1 LPDLDNAMSQLAN
14 AKQVQHVPQRTLR
27 LLSYNIQIG
36 IKTRRYGQYLTH
48 SWKHVLH
55 HPQRFDNLDR
65 IAQLMSDY
73 DFVGIQEA
81 DAGSARSGF
90 VNITQYLAA
99 SAGFPY
105 WDDQTNRRIGR
116 FAQHSLGV
124 LSRYKPTGIT
134 EHRLPGRIP
143 GRGAMAVRF
152 GAGPESLVVL
162 IVHLAL
168 SRRGRMNQFEYL
180 SDLVNDYRHVV
191 VMGDM
196 NCRSDSDEMEILLN
210 KTLMSEPLHGM
221 NTFPSWRPRR
231 NIDHILV
238 TPTVEVA
245 KAEVLNYPLSDHLPL
260 SMEIVL
266 PESVELHT

>member
-1 LPDLDNAMSQLAN
+1 MSKTANVKQL
-14 AKQVQHVPQRTLR
+14 QHAHNRTLR

-65 IAQLMSDY
+65 IAQLMSEY
-73 DFVGIQEA
+73 DLVGVQEA

-99 SAGFPY
+99 SAGFPF

-124 LSRYKPTGIT
+124 LSRYKPSGIT
-134 EHRLPGRIP
+134 EHKLPGRIP

-152 GAGPESLVVL
+152 GDGAESLVVL

-168 SRRGRMNQFEYL
+168 SRRGRISQLDFIG
-180 SDLVNDYRHVV
+180 DLVNDYRHVV
-191 VMGDM
+191 LMGDM
-196 NCRSDSDEMEILLN
+196 NCCSQSEEMELLLT
-210 KTLMSEPLHGM
+210 KTLMTEPLHGL
-221 NTFPSWRPRR
+221 NTFPSWRPKR

-238 TPTVEVA
+238 TPTVEVER
-245 KAEVLNYPLSDHLPL
+245 AEVLDYPLSDHLPV
-260 SMEIVL
+260 SMEVVL
-266 PESVELHT
+266 PESVELRT

>member
-1 LPDLDNAMSQLAN
+1 MSSSAQAESLVSAER
-14 AKQVQHVPQRTLR
+14 RTLR

-48 SWKHVLH
+48 SWKHLLH

-65 IAQLMSDY
+65 IAQLMSGY
-73 DFVGIQEA
+73 DVVGVQEA

-90 VNITQYLAA
+90 INITQYLAA
-99 SAGFPY
+99 AGGFPY
-105 WDDQTNRRIGR
+105 WDDQTNRRLGH

-124 LSRYKPTGIT
+124 LSRFKPSGIT

-152 GAGPESLVVL
+152 GKGEDSLVVL

-168 SRRGRMNQFEYL
+168 SRRGRLSQFDYL

-191 VMGDM
+191 LMGDM
-196 NCRSDSDEMEILLN
+196 NCRSESDEIELLLN

-231 NIDHILV
+231 NIDHIMV

-245 KAEVLNYPLSDHLPL
+245 RAEVLDYPLSDHLPVA
-260 SMEIVL
+260 MEVVV
-266 PESVELHT
+266 PEQVELHT

>member
-1 LPDLDNAMSQLAN
+1 MSSAAT
-14 AKQVQHVPQRTLR
+14 AKQIDRAPQHTLR

-36 IKTRRYGQYLTH
+36 IKTRRYGHYLMH

-65 IAQLMSDY
+65 IAQLMSAY
-73 DFVGIQEA
+73 DLVGVQEA

-99 SAGFPY
+99 SASFPY
-105 WDDQTNRRIGR
+105 WDDQTNRRFGR
-116 FAQHSLGV
+116 FAKHSLGI

-152 GAGPESLVVL
+152 GDGDESLVVL
-162 IVHLAL
+162 VVHLAL
-168 SRRGRMNQFEYL
+168 SRRGRMSQLDYIA
-180 SDLVNDYRHVV
+180 DLVNDYRHVV
-191 VMGDM
+191 LMGDM
-196 NCRSDSDEMEILLN
+196 NCPSQSEEIELLLN

-245 KAEVLNYPLSDHLPL
+245 KAEVLDYPLSDHLPI
-260 SMEIVL
+260 SMEVIL
-266 PESVELHT
+266 PKNIELHT

>member
-1 LPDLDNAMSQLAN
+1 MPNTAN
-14 AKQVQHVPQRTLR
+14 AKQVERVHGRTLR

-48 SWKHVLH
+48 SWKHVLN

-65 IAQLMSDY
+65 IAQLMSEY
-73 DFVGIQEA
+73 DVVGIQEA

-90 VNITQYLAA
+90 VNITQYLANT
-99 SAGFPY
+99 AGFPF

-124 LSRYKPTGIT
+124 LSRYRPSGIT
-134 EHRLPGRIP
+134 EHKLPGRIP

-152 GAGPESLVVL
+152 GDGAESLVIL

-168 SRRGRMNQFEYL
+168 SRRGRL
-180 SDLVNDYRHVV
+180 SQLDFIGDLVNDYRHVV
-191 VMGDM
+191 LMGDM
-196 NCRSDSDEMEILLN
+196 NCRSQSEEMEMLVN
-210 KTLMSEPLHGM
+210 KTLMSEPLHGL
-221 NTFPSWRPRR
+221 NTFPSWRPKR

-238 TPTVEVA
+238 TPTVEVER
-245 KAEVLNYPLSDHLPL
+245 AEVLDYPLSDHLPVA
-260 SMEIVL
+260 MEVVL
-266 PESVELHT
+266 PENVQLRT

>member
-1 LPDLDNAMSQLAN
+1 MPITAN
-14 AKQVQHVPQRTLR
+14 AKQLQHAHSRTLR

-48 SWKHVLH
+48 SWKHVLN

-65 IAQLMSDY
+65 IARLMSEY
-73 DFVGIQEA
+73 DVVGVQEA

-124 LSRYKPTGIT
+124 LSRYKPSGIT
-134 EHRLPGRIP
+134 EHKLPGRIP

-152 GAGPESLVVL
+152 GDGSESLVVL

-168 SRRGRMNQFEYL
+168 SRRGRMNQLDFIG
-180 SDLVNDYRHVV
+180 DLVNDYRHVV
-191 VMGDM
+191 LMGDM
-196 NCRSDSDEMEILLN
+196 NCHSRSEEMELLLN
-210 KTLMSEPLHGM
+210 KTLMTEPLHGL
-221 NTFPSWRPRR
+221 NTFPSWRPKR

-238 TPTVEVA
+238 TPTVEVER
-245 KAEVLNYPLSDHLPL
+245 AEVLDYPLSDHLPV
-260 SMEIVL
+260 SMEVVL
-266 PESVELHT
+266 PESVELRT

>member
-1 LPDLDNAMSQLAN
+1 MPKIGN
-14 AKQVQHVPQRTLR
+14 AKKIQHALNRTLR

-55 HPQRFDNLDR
+55 HPQRFANLDN
-65 IAQLMSDY
+65 IAQLMSEY
-73 DFVGIQEA
+73 DLVGVQEA

-116 FAQHSLGV
+116 LAQHSLGV
-124 LSRYKPTGIT
+124 LSRYKPRGIT
-134 EHRLPGRIP
+134 EHKLPGRIP

-152 GAGPESLVVL
+152 GDGDESLVVL
-162 IVHLAL
+162 VVHLAL
-168 SRRGRMNQFEYL
+168 SRRGRMSQLDYIG
-180 SDLVNDYRHVV
+180 DLVNDYRHVV
-191 VMGDM
+191 LMGDM
-196 NCRSDSDEMEILLN
+196 NCRSESDEMELLVI
-210 KTLMSEPLHGM
+210 KTLMTEPLHGLH
-221 NTFPSWRPRR
+221 TFPSWRPKR

-238 TPTVEVA
+238 TPTVEVER
-245 KAEVLNYPLSDHLPL
+245 AEVLDYPLSDHLPI

-266 PESVELHT
+266 PESVELN

>member
-1 LPDLDNAMSQLAN
+1 MPKSAQAT
-14 AKQVQHVPQRTLR
+14 KVQPAHRKTLR

-48 SWKHVLH
+48 SWKHLLH

-65 IAQLMSDY
+65 IARLMSNY
-73 DFVGIQEA
+73 DVVGIQEA

-99 SAGFPY
+99 AAGFPY

-116 FAQHSLGV
+116 LAQHSLGV
-124 LSRYKPTGIT
+124 LSRYRPTGIT

-143 GRGAMAVRF
+143 GRGALAVRF
-152 GAGPESLVVL
+152 GDGEESLVIM

-168 SRRGRMNQFEYL
+168 SRRGRLSQLDYL
-180 SDLVNDYRHVV
+180 GDLVNDYRHVV
-191 VMGDM
+191 LMGDM
-196 NCRSDSDEMEILLN
+196 NCRSDSDEIELLLN
-210 KTLMSEPLHGM
+210 KTLMKEPLHGM
-221 NTFPSWRPRR
+221 NTFPSWRPKR

-238 TPTVEVA
+238 TPTVEVEH
-245 KAEVLNYPLSDHLPL
+245 AEVLDYPLSDHLPI
-260 SMEIVL
+260 SMEVVL
-266 PESVELHT
+266 PDSVELNG

>member
-1 LPDLDNAMSQLAN
+1 MPVEAN
-14 AKQVQHVPQRTLR
+14 ATLVEGARMNTLR

-36 IKTRRYGQYLTH
+36 ITTRTYRQYLTH
-48 SWKHVLH
+48 SWKHLVH

-65 IAQLMSDY
+65 IARLMSEY
-73 DFVGIQEA
+73 DLVGIQEA

-90 VNITQYLAA
+90 VNITQYLAN

-124 LSRYKPTGIT
+124 LSRYRPSGIT

-152 GAGPESLVVL
+152 GDGDESLVVL

-168 SRRGRMNQFEYL
+168 SRRGRLSQLDYL
-180 SDLVNDYRHVV
+180 SELINQYRHVV
-191 VMGDM
+191 MMGDM
-196 NCRSDSDEMEILLN
+196 NCRSDSDEIERLVN
-210 KTLMSEPLHGM
+210 RTLMSEPLHGM
-221 NTFPSWRPRR
+221 NTFPSWRPKR

-238 TPTVEVA
+238 TPTVQVEH
-245 KAEVLNYPLSDHLPL
+245 AEVLDYPLSDHLPI
-260 SMEIVL
+260 SMEVAL
-266 PESVELHT
+266 PDSVDLRP

>member
-1 LPDLDNAMSQLAN
+1 MSLSGNAR
-14 AKQVQHVPQRTLR
+14 QVQSVSQRSLR

-48 SWKHVLH
+48 SWKHLLH

-65 IAQLMSDY
+65 IDRLMGEY
-73 DFVGIQEA
+73 DLVGVQET

-90 VNITQYLAA
+90 VNITQYLA
-99 SAGFPY
+99 STAGFPY

-116 FAQHSLGV
+116 FARHSLGV

-152 GAGPESLVVL
+152 KGGTESLVVL

-168 SRRGRMNQFEYL
+168 SRRGRMSQLDYL
-180 SDLVNDYRHVV
+180 GDLVNDYRHVV
-191 VMGDM
+191 LMGDM
-196 NCRSDSDEMEILLN
+196 NCRSDSDEMEVLVN

-245 KAEVLNYPLSDHLPL
+245 KAEVLNYPLSDHLPI

-266 PESVELHT
+266 PQGVELHT

>member
-1 LPDLDNAMSQLAN
+1 MSLSGNAM
-14 AKQVQHVPQRTLR
+14 QVQNVSQRSLR

-48 SWKHVLH
+48 SWKHLLH

-65 IAQLMSDY
+65 IARLMGEY
-73 DFVGIQEA
+73 DLVGVQET

-90 VNITQYLAA
+90 VNITQYLA
-99 SAGFPY
+99 STAGFPY
-105 WDDQTNRRIGR
+105 WDDQTNRRIGH
-116 FAQHSLGV
+116 FARHSLGV
-124 LSRYKPTGIT
+124 LSRYRPTGIT

-152 GAGPESLVVL
+152 GDGAESLVVL

-168 SRRGRMNQFEYL
+168 SRRGRRSQLDYL
-180 SDLVNDYRHVV
+180 GDLVNDYRHVV
-191 VMGDM
+191 LMGDM
-196 NCRSDSDEMEILLN
+196 NCRSDSDEMEVLVN
-210 KTLMSEPLHGM
+210 KTLMSEPLHGLH
-221 NTFPSWRPRR
+221 TFPSWRPRR

-245 KAEVLNYPLSDHLPL
+245 KAEVLNYPLSDHLPI
-260 SMEIVL
+260 SMEVVL
-266 PESVELHT
+266 PAGVELHT

>member
-1 LPDLDNAMSQLAN
+1 MSSVVNVRQPEE
-14 AKQVQHVPQRTLR
+14 VPQRTLR

-65 IAQLMSDY
+65 IAQLTSGY
-73 DFVGIQEA
+73 DLVGIQEA

-99 SAGFPY
+99 AAGFPY

-124 LSRYKPTGIT
+124 LSRYRPTGIT

-152 GAGPESLVVL
+152 GDGPESLVVL

-168 SRRGRMNQFEYL
+168 SRRGRMNQFDYI

-191 VMGDM
+191 LMGDM
-196 NCRSDSDEMEILLN
+196 NCRSDSEEMEALVN
-210 KTLMSEPLHGM
+210 KTLMREPLHGM
-221 NTFPSWRPRR
+221 NTFPSWRPKR

-245 KAEVLNYPLSDHLPL
+245 RAEVLDYPLSDHLPIA
-260 SMEIVL
+260 MEVVL
-266 PESVELHT
+266 PERVLLET

>member
-1 LPDLDNAMSQLAN
+1 
-14 AKQVQHVPQRTLR
+14 V
-27 LLSYNIQIG
+27 
-36 IKTRRYGQYLTH
+36 
-48 SWKHVLH
+48 
-55 HPQRFDNLDR
+55 
-65 IAQLMSDY
+65 
-73 DFVGIQEA
+73 QEA

-99 SAGFPY
+99 AAGFPY
-105 WDDQTNRRIGR
+105 WDDQTNRRFGR
-116 FAQHSLGV
+116 FAKHSLGV

-152 GAGPESLVVL
+152 GSGDESLVVL
-162 IVHLAL
+162 VVHLAL
-168 SRRGRMNQFEYL
+168 SRRGRMSQLDYI

-191 VMGDM
+191 LMGDM
-196 NCRSDSDEMEILLN
+196 NCHSNSDEIELLLN

-221 NTFPSWRPRR
+221 NTFPSWRPRH

-245 KAEVLNYPLSDHLPL
+245 KAEVLNYPLSDHLPI
-260 SMEIVL
+260 SMEVVL
-266 PESVELHT
+266 PKNVELHT

>member
-1 LPDLDNAMSQLAN
+1 MSVLAN
-14 AKQVQHVPQRTLR
+14 ANQIVPAPQRTLR

-48 SWKHVLH
+48 SWKHLLH
-55 HPQRFDNLDR
+55 HPQRFTNLDR
-65 IAQLMSDY
+65 IAQLMSGY
-73 DFVGIQEA
+73 DLVGIQEA
-81 DAGSARSGF
+81 DAGSARSGY

-99 SAGFPY
+99 NAGFPY
-105 WDDQTNRRIGR
+105 WDDQTNRSIGR
-116 FAQHSLGV
+116 LAKHSLGA
-124 LSRYKPTGIT
+124 LSRYRPTGIT

-143 GRGAMAVRF
+143 GRGALAIRF
-152 GAGPESLVVL
+152 GDGAESLVIL

-168 SRRGRMNQFEYL
+168 SRRGRISQFDYI

-191 VMGDM
+191 LMGDM
-196 NCRSDSDEMEILLN
+196 NCPSDSVEMETLIN

-238 TPTVEVA
+238 TPTVNVA
-245 KAEVLNYPLSDHLPL
+245 QAQVLDYPLSDHLPVF
-260 SMEIVL
+260 MEVVL
-266 PESVELHT
+266 PDSVALQT

>member
-1 LPDLDNAMSQLAN
+1 MSPAAT
-14 AKQVQHVPQRTLR
+14 AKQVQRAPQPTLR
-27 LLSYNIQIG
+27 MLSYNIQIG

-55 HPQRFDNLDR
+55 HPQRFTNLDR
-65 IAQLMSDY
+65 IAQLMSAY
-73 DFVGIQEA
+73 DLVGVQEA

-99 SAGFPY
+99 AAGFPY

-152 GAGPESLVVL
+152 GDGDESLVVL

-168 SRRGRMNQFEYL
+168 SRRGRL
-180 SDLVNDYRHVV
+180 SQLDYIGDLVNDYRHVV
-191 VMGDM
+191 LMGDM
-196 NCRSDSDEMEILLN
+196 NCVSDSQEMELLLN

-221 NTFPSWRPRR
+221 HTFPSWRPRR

-245 KAEVLNYPLSDHLPL
+245 KAEVLNYPLSDHLPI
-260 SMEIVL
+260 SMEVVL
-266 PESVELHT
+266 PKNVELHT

>member
-1 LPDLDNAMSQLAN
+1 MPKTAN
-14 AKQVQHVPQRTLR
+14 AKQLQHAPRRTLR

-48 SWKHVLH
+48 SWKHVLN
-55 HPQRFDNLDR
+55 HPQRFVNLDR
-65 IAQLMSDY
+65 IAQLMSEY
-73 DFVGIQEA
+73 DLVGVQEA

-99 SAGFPY
+99 SAGFPF

-124 LSRYKPTGIT
+124 LSRYKPSGIT
-134 EHRLPGRIP
+134 EHKLPGRIP

-152 GAGPESLVVL
+152 GDGAESLVVL

-168 SRRGRMNQFEYL
+168 SRRGRISQLDFIG
-180 SDLVNDYRHVV
+180 DLVNDYRHVV
-191 VMGDM
+191 LMGDM
-196 NCRSDSDEMEILLN
+196 NCCSQSEEMELLLT
-210 KTLMSEPLHGM
+210 KTLMTEPLHGL
-221 NTFPSWRPRR
+221 NTFPSWRPKR

-238 TPTVEVA
+238 TPTVEVER
-245 KAEVLNYPLSDHLPL
+245 AEVLDYPLSDHLPV
-260 SMEIVL
+260 SMEVVL
-266 PESVELHT
+266 PESVELRT

>member
-1 LPDLDNAMSQLAN
+1 MSKTAN
-14 AKQVQHVPQRTLR
+14 AKQPQHAHNRILR

-55 HPQRFDNLDR
+55 HSQRFDNLDR
-65 IAQLMSDY
+65 IARLMSEY
-73 DFVGIQEA
+73 DVVGVQEA

-90 VNITQYLAA
+90 VNITQYLAT
-99 SAGFPY
+99 SAGFPF

-124 LSRYKPTGIT
+124 LSRYKPSGIT
-134 EHRLPGRIP
+134 EHKLPGRIP

-152 GAGPESLVVL
+152 GDGAESLVVM

-168 SRRGRMNQFEYL
+168 SRRGRMSQLDFIG
-180 SDLVNDYRHVV
+180 DLVNDYRHVV
-191 VMGDM
+191 LMGDM
-196 NCRSDSDEMEILLN
+196 NCQSHSEEMDLLVN
-210 KTLMSEPLHGM
+210 KTLMTEPLHGL
-221 NTFPSWRPRR
+221 NTFPSWRPKR

-238 TPTVEVA
+238 TPTVEVER
-245 KAEVLNYPLSDHLPL
+245 AEVLDYPLSDHLPV
-260 SMEIVL
+260 SMEVVL
-266 PESVELHT
+266 PESVELRT

>member
-1 LPDLDNAMSQLAN
+1 MSSVVNTEPAQE
-14 AKQVQHVPQRTLR
+14 QPRRTLR

-36 IKTRRYGQYLTH
+36 IKTRRYGQYFSH
-48 SWKHVLH
+48 SWKHLLH
-55 HPQRFDNLDR
+55 HPARFDNLDR
-65 IAQLMSDY
+65 IAKLMSQY
-73 DFVGIQEA
+73 DMVGVQEA
-81 DAGSARSGF
+81 DAGSARCGF
-90 VNITQYLAA
+90 VNITQYLAS

-116 FAQHSLGV
+116 IAQHSLGV
-124 LSRYKPTGIT
+124 LSRYKPSGIT

-143 GRGAMAVRF
+143 GRGALAVRF
-152 GAGPESLVVL
+152 GDGAESLVVL

-168 SRRGRMNQFEYL
+168 SRRGRMNQFDYL

-191 VMGDM
+191 LMGDM
-196 NCRSDSDEMEILLN
+196 NCRSNSEEMEILVN

-238 TPTVEVA
+238 TPTVEVT
-245 KAEVLNYPLSDHLPL
+245 KAEVLDYPLSDHLPI
-260 SMEIVL
+260 SMEVVL
-266 PESVELHT
+266 PDRVVLRT

>member
-1 LPDLDNAMSQLAN
+1 MSSP
-14 AKQVQHVPQRTLR
+14 AKIIKTDTGGRRTLR

-36 IKTRRYGQYLTH
+36 ITTRRYRQYLTH

-65 IAQLMSDY
+65 IAQLMSEY
-73 DFVGIQEA
+73 DLVGVQEA

-99 SAGFPY
+99 NGGFPY

-116 FAQHSLGV
+116 FAKHSLGV
-124 LSRYKPTGIT
+124 LSRYKPSGIT
-134 EHRLPGRIP
+134 EHKLPGRIP

-152 GAGPESLVVL
+152 GQGAESLVVL

-168 SRRGRMNQFEYL
+168 SRRGRL
-180 SDLVNDYRHVV
+180 SQLDYIADLVNDYRHVV
-191 VMGDM
+191 LMGDM
-196 NCRSDSDEMEILLN
+196 NCRSNSDEIELLLN

-221 NTFPSWRPRR
+221 NTFPSWRPQR

-238 TPTVEVA
+238 TPTVEVER
-245 KAEVLNYPLSDHLPL
+245 AEVLDYPLSDHLPVA
-260 SMEIVL
+260 MEVVL
-266 PESVELHT
+266 PRHVELHTS

>member
-1 LPDLDNAMSQLAN
+1 MSLSGNAR
-14 AKQVQHVPQRTLR
+14 QVQSVSQRSLR

-65 IAQLMSDY
+65 IARLMGEY
-73 DFVGIQEA
+73 DLVGVQET

-90 VNITQYLAA
+90 VNITQYLAGT
-99 SAGFPY
+99 AGFPY

-116 FAQHSLGV
+116 FARHSLGV

-152 GAGPESLVVL
+152 GDGTESLVVL

-168 SRRGRMNQFEYL
+168 SRRGRMSQLDYL
-180 SDLVNDYRHVV
+180 GDLVNDYRHVV
-191 VMGDM
+191 LMGDM
-196 NCRSDSDEMEILLN
+196 NCRSDSDEMEVLVN

-245 KAEVLNYPLSDHLPL
+245 RAEVLNYPLSDHLPI
-260 SMEIVL
+260 SMEVVL
-266 PESVELHT
+266 PQGVELHT